1 MKRQFELD
9 WFKYIEYPQLIMCLV
24 VLLLWFDLFV
34 GDMTKDF
41 KLPMDEETFQKME
54 EMAIKMSQYS

>member
-1 MKRQFELD
+1 
-9 WFKYIEYPQLIMCLV
+9 MCLV

-41 KLPMDEETFQKME
+41 ELPMDEETFQKME
-54 EMAIKMSQYS
+54 EMALKMS